1 MEMNGGRAPAV
12 WCPVTTEALVIGDG
26 QSGALATRP
35 RDASTRSR
43 AGDQSDVWCK
53 GKRTKS
59 ELLDES

>member
-1 MEMNGGRAPAV
+1 MGVAPAV
-12 WCPVTTEALVIGDG
+12 WCRLATEALVIGDG
-26 QSGALATRP
+26 QNGALATRP

-53 GKRTKS
+53 GNRTKS

>member
-1 MEMNGGRAPAV
+1 MA
-12 WCPVTTEALVIGDG
+12 TEALVIGDG
-26 QSGALATRP
+26 QNGALATRP

-53 GKRTKS
+53 GDRTKS